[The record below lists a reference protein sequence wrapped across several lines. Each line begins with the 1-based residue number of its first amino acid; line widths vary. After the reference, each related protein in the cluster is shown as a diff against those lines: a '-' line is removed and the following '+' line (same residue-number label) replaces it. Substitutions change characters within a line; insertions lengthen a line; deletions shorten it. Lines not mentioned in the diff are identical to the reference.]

1 MTCKNCE
8 CNECAEELDKEYIQ
22 QQTEKYKSWCES
34 WNYNAHPI
42 EIAKELKE
50 NHGFKD
56 IYDEDF
62 QKFLEV
68 FGDYFGS
75 TSRNN
80 LEETCDY
87 IF

>member
-8 CNECAEELDKEYIQ
+8 CDECIDALDKEYQ
-22 QQTEKYKSWCES
+22 QQEKEKYKSWCEG

-50 NHGFKD
+50 DHGFND
-56 IYDEDF
+56 IAEEDF

-68 FGDYFGS
+68 FGDYFGNS
-75 TSRNN
+75 SRDN